1 MNVPLEMNGWRTMHV
16 SWPLMFHCSCRHAG
30 RNSKGFWEGQNDTN
44 HIDESWDHLLFMFI
58 TTVLIKSFASPNKDS
73 FVYLKSNIVV
83 FRMIFRLNSTMQ
95 LSYNQG
101 LWNIKYNNIKYCV
114 YRISVKCTWSLFQ
127 SVLGVNWDQY
137 FAFHCV
143 KVLQSNL

>member
-1 MNVPLEMNGWRTMHV
+1 
-16 SWPLMFHCSCRHAG
+16 
-30 RNSKGFWEGQNDTN
+30 
-44 HIDESWDHLLFMFI
+44 MFI

-83 FRMIFRLNSTMQ
+83 FRMIFRPNSTMQ

-114 YRISVKCTWSLFQ
+114 YRISVKCT
-127 SVLGVNWDQY
+127 
-137 FAFHCV
+137 
-143 KVLQSNL
+143 